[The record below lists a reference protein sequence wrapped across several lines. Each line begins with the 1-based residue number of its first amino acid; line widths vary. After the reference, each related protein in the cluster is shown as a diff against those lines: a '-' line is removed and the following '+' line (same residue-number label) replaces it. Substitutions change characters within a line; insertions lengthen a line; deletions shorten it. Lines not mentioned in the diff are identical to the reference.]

1 MKIFFYLFS
10 WLNSF
15 VKLNNEVRTLLLPS
29 ITSRCFDHIE
39 TDKNLVNNKSHLAV
53 ARIEV
58 GAAASIPF
66 RSQTG
71 QMFNEAVHVVA
82 GDALMFA
89 LGQMEALPTSD
100 QYEGVVIL
108 NQTGRPSVT
117 LGMDSIDK
125 VGPNSGSEGS
135 PGPPPEPEQATPPQ
149 SRHTTNAV
157 WREAFQD
164 LLLVSYVLLI
174 NRSTLC
180 IFDKISTNKA
190 QTSSAHLLP
199 TTI

>member
-1 MKIFFYLFS
+1 M
-10 WLNSF
+10 
-15 VKLNNEVRTLLLPS
+15 
-29 ITSRCFDHIE
+29 E
-39 TDKNLVNNKSHLAV
+39 TDKNLVNNKSHLAI

-82 GDALMFA
+82 GDAPMVA

-135 PGPPPEPEQATPPQ
+135 PGPPPEAEQA
-149 SRHTTNAV
+149 HTTNAV
-157 WREAFQD
+157 WREALQD

-180 IFDKISTNKA
+180 IFDKISQNLELII
-190 QTSSAHLLP
+190 QGLE
-199 TTI
+199 